1 MGNKQILQ
9 QIQENLHSVIKSI
22 QQLADSV
29 GNIAT
34 EIEKLNQTVSPKE
47 KTKNAPARKKV
58 IVKNGAVVQIKR
70 VPAIKIVYDI
80 IQKSGKEIDTNE
92 LIKKTGFNRSKIN
105 NITFRLRKQGQIKN
119 VTPGVY
125 KKV

>member
-9 QIQENLHSVIKSI
+9 QIQENLHSVVKNI

-34 EIEKLNQTVSPKE
+34 EIEKLNHTVSPKE
-47 KTKNAPARKKV
+47 KTRNAPARKKV
-58 IVKNGAVVQIKR
+58 IVKNGVVVQIKR

-80 IQKSGKEIDTNE
+80 IQKSGKEIDTTE

>member
-9 QIQENLHSVIKSI
+9 QIQENLHSVVKNI

-119 VTPGVY
+119 VTHGVY

>member
-9 QIQENLHSVIKSI
+9 QIQENLHSVVKNI

-58 IVKNGAVVQIKR
+58 IVKNGVVVQIKR

-80 IQKSGKEIDTNE
+80 IQKSGKEIDTTE